1 MPLPDDDGGCL
12 ATGALESW
20 LGYLLTKAAQRYSA
34 CLEQALAG
42 QGLTP
47 RRFALMLALEG
58 GGPRSQQSLGELLRI
73 DRTTMVA
80 VIDELEERGLVE
92 RRRDPRDRRVW
103 AVHLTEGGRDALEAG
118 RRHAVEVEEA
128 LLAPFADLDR
138 ERLRDMLRVVLDGP
152 REGAAGRP
160 VAGARQG

>member
-1 MPLPDDDGGCL
+1 MARPDDTGCP

-20 LGYLLTKAAQRYSA
+20 LGYLLTKAAQRYST
-34 CLEQALAG
+34 CLEQALACED
-42 QGLTP
+42 LTP
-47 RRFALMLALEG
+47 RRFALLLALEG

-103 AVHLTEGGRDALEAG
+103 AVHLTDVGRRALDAG
-118 RRHAVEVEEA
+118 RGHAVEVEEA
-128 LLAPFADLDR
+128 LLTPFAEADR

-152 REGAAGRP
+152 RDALTRP
-160 VAGARQG
+160 VAGAR

>member
-1 MPLPDDDGGCL
+1 MAHSDDEGGCP

-20 LGYLLTKAAQRYSA
+20 LGYLLTKAAQRYST
-34 CLEQALAG
+34 CLEQALACE
-42 QGLTP
+42 GLTP

-80 VIDELEERGLVE
+80 VIDELEERGHVE

-103 AVHLTEGGRDALEAG
+103 GVHLTAAGQEALEAG
-118 RRHAVEVEEA
+118 RARAAELEAA
-128 LLAPFADLDR
+128 LLAPFPEADR
-138 ERLRDMLRVVLDGP
+138 ERLREMLRVVLDD
-152 REGAAGRP
+152 EQDVLTRP
-160 VAGARQG
+160 VAGAR

>member
-1 MPLPDDDGGCL
+1 MAPPDDHGGCP

-34 CLEQALAG
+34 RLEQALACED
-42 QGLTP
+42 LTP
-47 RRFALMLALEG
+47 RRFALLLALEA

-103 AVHLTEGGRDALEAG
+103 AVHLTEGGREALEVG
-118 RRHAVEVEEA
+118 RGYAVQVEEA
-128 LLAPFADLDR
+128 LLAPFAESDR
-138 ERLRDMLRVVLDGP
+138 ERLRDMLRVVLEGP
-152 REGAAGRP
+152 RDDAPARA
-160 VAGARQG
+160 VAGAR

>member
-1 MPLPDDDGGCL
+1 MPPSDDVGCP

-20 LGYLLTKAAQRYSA
+20 LGYLLTKAAQRYST
-34 CLEQALAG
+34 CLEHALAG
-42 QGLTP
+42 EDLTP
-47 RRFALMLALEG
+47 RRFALMLALEA

-103 AVHLTEGGRDALEAG
+103 AVHLTDGGREALEVG
-118 RRHAVEVEEA
+118 RRHAVDVEAA
-128 LLAPFADLDR
+128 LLAPFADADR

-152 REGAAGRP
+152 RADALARP
-160 VAGARQG
+160 VAGAR

>member
-1 MPLPDDDGGCL
+1 MTFSRRQVLGTLGAMPQSDDRGGCP

-20 LGYLLTKAAQRYSA
+20 LGYLLTKAAHRYSA
-34 CLEQALAG
+34 CLEQALARED
-42 QGLTP
+42 LTP
-47 RRFALMLALEG
+47 RRYALLLALEA

-103 AVHLTEGGRDALEAG
+103 AVHLT
-118 RRHAVEVEEA
+118 
-128 LLAPFADLDR
+128 
-138 ERLRDMLRVVLDGP
+138 
-152 REGAAGRP
+152 
-160 VAGARQG
+160 